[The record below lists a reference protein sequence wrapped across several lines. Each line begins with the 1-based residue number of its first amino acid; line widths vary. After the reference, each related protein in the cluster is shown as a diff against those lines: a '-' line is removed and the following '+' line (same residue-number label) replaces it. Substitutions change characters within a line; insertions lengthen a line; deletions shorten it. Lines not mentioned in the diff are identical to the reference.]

1 MSFMELPGALG
12 VVFAPF
18 PLPAAAERSRNK
30 ERLEASLSGLH
41 ELELLKQRQE
51 SLVLGALLLGDSPL
65 SGRPDAPSGIAGGH
79 ARQRSRFQLSHVDS
93 RSSLEEHVAELKI
106 NTEVKSVNSD
116 EVEHKPL
123 TSGEPDTCPEPDHHL
138 VIPCSLPNPQKSR
151 MTKRE
156 KILLSE
162 PARQPIVSEDTIQE
176 ASHQSYEQPPK
187 TETLGL
193 IQSQALPLR
202 PSKPRTSLT
211 NEARVVSVLTQVS
224 SSCKDEQLSSRKV
237 SLKETSQCS
246 ERVFLQGQDQAHH
259 QRMGCSED
267 ATDHQLNVLHQLGFC
282 HKPRQASIINTS
294 KSVSLDHPPSR
305 VLHTHQHSS
314 KTDSPQH
321 FKDYPSPSALTGIHE
336 RSSLEEQL
344 VSAEYVPAHP
354 CQNSSRAHHVPSLHK
369 DTEGSKTNQS
379 AHSLDPCFHQEQQS
393 VPSHIQHS
401 KSNVSPKKCQSIED
415 RSTFAKKVVK
425 KAYRSQVQCNLQ
437 RVSDRKCSS
446 VDKDCGRIGS
456 FGKGS
461 RSSQSRMKRQQ
472 QSDNGHN
479 RCQSIQELSQDGVD
493 HATMPPPTQKSVP
506 SNHFVRR
513 VRKPRPTHS
522 SVTHYQYSYHHQAVE
537 SRFEKDKRLCQ
548 DDFQAGQGESE
559 STASEPDPTES
570 SSLSSDSDES
580 GGLVWQFSPQ
590 LSPPLPPAS
599 SLGASLQPKAFVKIK
614 ASHALKKKI
623 LRFRT
628 GSLKVMTTV

>member
-1 MSFMELPGALG
+1 MELPGALG

-79 ARQRSRFQLSHVDS
+79 AQ
-93 RSSLEEHVAELKI
+93 EHVAELKI

-123 TSGEPDTCPEPDHHL
+123 TSDHHL

-354 CQNSSRAHHVPSLHK
+354 CQNSSRAHH
-369 DTEGSKTNQS
+369 
-379 AHSLDPCFHQEQQS
+379 S

>member
-1 MSFMELPGALG
+1 AHL
-12 VVFAPF
+12 VFAPF

-30 ERLEASLSGLH
+30 ERLKASLSGLY

-51 SLVLGALLLGDSPL
+51 NLVLGALLLGDSPL

-79 ARQRSRFQLSHVDS
+79 TRQTVSFYCHL
-93 RSSLEEHVAELKI
+93 SSLEEHVAELKI

-116 EVEHKPL
+116 EVEDKPL
-123 TSGEPDTCPEPDHHL
+123 TSDHHL

-237 SLKETSQCS
+237 SLKDTSQCS

-294 KSVSLDHPPSR
+294 KSVSLDHPHSR
-305 VLHTHQHSS
+305 VVHTHQHSS

-336 RSSLEEQL
+336 RSSLEDQL

-354 CQNSSRAHHVPSLHK
+354 CQNSSRAHH
-369 DTEGSKTNQS
+369 
-379 AHSLDPCFHQEQQS
+379 S

-401 KSNVSPKKCQSIED
+401 KSNVSPKKCRSIED

-446 VDKDCGRIGS
+446 VDKDGGRSGS

-461 RSSQSRMKRQQ
+461 RSSQSRIKRQQ
-472 QSDNGHN
+472 QSDNCHN
-479 RCQSIQELSQDGVD
+479 RCQSIQELSQDGAD
-493 HATMPPPTQKSVP
+493 LATMPPPTQKSVP

-559 STASEPDPTES
+559 STVSEPDPTES

-599 SLGASLQPKAFVKIK
+599 SLGAPLQPKAFVKIK